1 MIYMEK
7 YVVTPRNYVEM
18 IDWNTL
24 GMVSD
29 LIQKLQVEAKTKD
42 PDDSDIQKDFML
54 VVQGMK
60 IVADRFLEDE

>member
-1 MIYMEK
+1 MEK
-7 YVVTPRNYVEM
+7 TYVEM

-29 LIQKLQVEAKTKD
+29 LIQKLQYESKTKA

>member
-1 MIYMEK
+1 MEK
-7 YVVTPRNYVEM
+7 TYVEM

-29 LIQKLQVEAKTKD
+29 LIQKLQYESKTKA

-60 IVADRFLEDE
+60 FVADRFLEDE

>member
-1 MIYMEK
+1 MEK
-7 YVVTPRNYVEM
+7 TYVEM

-29 LIQKLQVEAKTKD
+29 LIQKLQYEAKTKA

-54 VVQGMK
+54 CVQGMQ
-60 IVADRFLEDE
+60 IVADKYLEA